1 MASGSQNMTT
11 YNARTVTGSN
21 SAASPAGALLLSGA
35 GRADNATGDTWI
47 FLDSAGGA
55 DTPWG
60 IKHDQANN
68 KIQIL
73 ARERIVFGQK

>member
-35 GRADNATGDTWI
+35 GEQLNYLENRSQRLYLDKYQIICNYATSQ
-47 FLDSAGGA
+47 LKEVA
-55 DTPWG
+55 
-60 IKHDQANN
+60 
-68 KIQIL
+68 
-73 ARERIVFGQK
+73 